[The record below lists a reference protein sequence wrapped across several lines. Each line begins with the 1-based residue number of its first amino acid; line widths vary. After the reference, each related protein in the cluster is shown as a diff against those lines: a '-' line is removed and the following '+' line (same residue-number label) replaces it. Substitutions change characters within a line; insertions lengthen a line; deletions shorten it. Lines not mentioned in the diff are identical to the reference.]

1 MKYKRLFKIL
11 CFIEN
16 LIASIIS
23 IACLI
28 VFVSV
33 PTGTYTIKFILIKLL
48 ALVILTLILKVEGV
62 ENWYYYE

>member
-1 MKYKRLFKIL
+1 MKYKRLFKVL

-62 ENWYYYE
+62 EN

>member
-48 ALVILTLILKVEGV
+48 ALVILTLILKVEEV

>member
-1 MKYKRLFKIL
+1 MNKRLFKVL

-33 PTGTYTIKFILIKLL
+33 PTGNYTIKFILIKLL

>member
-1 MKYKRLFKIL
+1 MKYKRLFKI
-11 CFIEN
+11 CSFIED

-48 ALVILTLILKVEGV
+48 ALVILTLILKVEEV
-62 ENWYYYE
+62 EN

>member
-48 ALVILTLILKVEGV
+48 ALVILTLILKVEEV
-62 ENWYYYE
+62 EN

>member
-23 IACLI
+23 IVCLI

-33 PTGTYTIKFILIKLL
+33 PTGDYTIKFILIKLL
-48 ALVILTLILKVEGV
+48 ALVIFTIILKVEGV